1 MKSRLAHFLI
11 GLLLLAGCSKKGD
24 DPTPAD
30 PAGSG
35 RPSTLSANVTGFAPI
50 AYSTATTVSSVPV
63 IATRLSTSDP
73 NYGPYMLR
81 IEGSENGRGVILT
94 LAKFT
99 GAGTYV
105 LKSDYNGTLL
115 VNNTGTYSDGTS
127 TYRSRYMPGTG
138 VAQGQV
144 VVTSYDETTQRV
156 KGTFSF
162 SGSDVNPQN
171 LPASHVR
178 QLTDGAFDSYV
189 TL

>member
-1 MKSRLAHFLI
+1 MKSRLAYFVA
-11 GLLLLAGCSKKGD
+11 GLVLLGGCSKKHD
-24 DPTPAD
+24 DPSPAD
-30 PAGSG
+30 PPAVG
-35 RPSTLSANVTGFAPI
+35 RPSTLSANVTGYAPV
-50 AYSTATTVSSVPV
+50 AYSTATTTSSVPV
-63 IATRLSTSDP
+63 IAMRLSTSDP

-105 LKSDYNGTLL
+105 LKSDYNGTLP
-115 VNNTGTYSDGTS
+115 VNNTASYSDGSS
-127 TYRSRYMPGTG
+127 TYRASYMPGVG
-138 VAQGQV
+138 AVQGQV
-144 VVTSYDETTQRV
+144 VVTSYDEANQRV

-178 QLTDGAFDSYV
+178 QLTDGAFDTYL